1 MYLDLTCQTVRTRYT
16 LYKLA
21 LYLLMTELKQQLEQA
36 IADNSVLVFAKGNKM
51 FPRCGFSKAVID
63 VFSELGSPFEVI
75 DIFEHPDIKPTL
87 VSITDWPTTP
97 QIFIGGQFVGG
108 GDVVRELHER
118 GQLKDLVDQA
128 SKE

>member
-1 MYLDLTCQTVRTRYT
+1 MHSDLTCQTVRTRYT